1 MKTLPSLANSIK
13 GGKYLITQS
22 VHKLSKCTQAVK
34 MLSSEVVF
42 KLYCNK
48 LFLLTYRNYQDST
61 QKKVFIEVIF
71 LISNDFLSSAVIVF
85 QATF

>member
-1 MKTLPSLANSIK
+1 
-13 GGKYLITQS
+13 
-22 VHKLSKCTQAVK
+22 

-48 LFLLTYRNYQDST
+48 LFLLTYRNYQDSI
-61 QKKVFIEVIF
+61 QKKAFIEVIF